1 MHAVANTATVPAA
14 RSVRPSEI
22 LIPTVNAE
30 IPRRRLAS
38 LPTTFV
44 DPELTQLR
52 AMGGRTDEAEG
63 ELRDEYTEGNIRLQN
78 TM

>member
-22 LIPTVNAE
+22 VIGLQTVDAE
-30 IPRRRLAS
+30 MPRRRLAS

-63 ELRDEYTEGNIRLQN
+63 NEYTEGNIRLQN